1 MILVNDV
8 VDAYIKMFSGTNL
21 EFSNT
26 GVLKKSNM

>member
-1 MILVNDV
+1 MILVNV

-21 EFSNT
+21 ELSNT